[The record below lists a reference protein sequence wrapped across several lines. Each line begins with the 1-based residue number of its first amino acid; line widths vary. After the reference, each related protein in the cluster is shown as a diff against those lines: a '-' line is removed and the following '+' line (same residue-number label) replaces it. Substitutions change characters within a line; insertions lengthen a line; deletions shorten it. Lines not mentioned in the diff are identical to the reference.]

1 MKPIPIR
8 DAKDIRWLVDFLTV
22 AIKDRPQQV
31 TVCELK
37 RSVEQNSLTHKY
49 YAEIAASREDMT
61 VNQVRAECKM
71 IFGVPILRANN
82 EKFRETYDRVLKPL
96 PYETK
101 LEFIERTELPITSLM
116 SVKQMSQYIDD
127 MLKHFRE
134 RGVYLTL
141 PEEGFAR

>member
-22 AIKDRPQQV
+22 EIKNKPQQV

-37 RSVEQNSLTHKY
+37 RTTDQNSLTHKY

-61 VNQVRAECKM
+61 INQVRAECKL
-71 IFGVPILRANN
+71 IFGVPILRASN

-96 PYETK
+96 PYEVK
-101 LEFIERTELPITSLM
+101 VEFIERTELPVTSLM
-116 SVKQMSQYIDD
+116 SVKEMSQYIDVL
-127 MLKHFRE
+127 LKHFRA